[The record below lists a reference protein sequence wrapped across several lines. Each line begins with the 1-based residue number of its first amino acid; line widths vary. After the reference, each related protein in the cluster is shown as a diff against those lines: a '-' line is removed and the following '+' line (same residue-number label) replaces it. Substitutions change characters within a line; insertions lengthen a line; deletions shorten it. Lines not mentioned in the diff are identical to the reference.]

1 MQGTQKMIKYLEK
14 LDAEPES
21 ENEGDGFELDSSNLD
36 MSFDVEDSINLP
48 DMPRNDYSRTQYG
61 TTAIDDMDDF

>member
-1 MQGTQKMIKYLEK
+1 MIKYLEK

-61 TTAIDDMDDF
+61 TTTAIDDLDDF

>member
-1 MQGTQKMIKYLEK
+1 MIKYLEK